1 MIDLEIIKKDIV
13 NRVLASSGKRKI
25 QDNTVYGLN
34 LIQDI
39 FILEINQLKEQ
50 VAYLNNKIK
59 DSNGHILS
67 LNQKVEKLESGEFV
81 LVPRNPT
88 KEQLLNPI
96 NKEMTWQDALR
107 AVADGKDIDMRFNG
121 EFEPLINLLE
131 AWLYGKE
138 FRIKPQNIKLNGEY
152 TKEEWLKILGEMG

>member
-81 LVPRNPT
+81 LVPRNLSNELWEVMW
-88 KEQLLNPI
+88 K
-96 NKEMTWQDALR
+96 
-107 AVADGKDIDMRFNG
+107 
-121 EFEPLINLLE
+121 EFELSESMHE
-131 AWLYGKE
+131 AHKAMIE
-138 FRIKPQNIKLNGEY
+138 AVEKHNAIP
-152 TKEEWLKILGEMG
+152 